1 MEVFYT
7 ETDINPSESLS
18 AARMR
23 VKRESGFIREL
34 MDLCDRH
41 CVRCVPLE
49 YHYSSSPP
57 PRAPEDLELPAR
69 APLELP
75 QTKTSSS
82 PRAPE
87 L

>member
-7 ETDINPSESLS
+7 ETDINPSESLT

-41 CVRCVPLE
+41 CVRC
-49 YHYSSSPP
+49 
-57 PRAPEDLELPAR
+57 
-69 APLELP
+69 APLEL
-75 QTKTSSS
+75 QYMR
-82 PRAPE
+82 RAPE
-87 L
+87 ELPTEELPKSSRRAPAFDSAEASALALERL